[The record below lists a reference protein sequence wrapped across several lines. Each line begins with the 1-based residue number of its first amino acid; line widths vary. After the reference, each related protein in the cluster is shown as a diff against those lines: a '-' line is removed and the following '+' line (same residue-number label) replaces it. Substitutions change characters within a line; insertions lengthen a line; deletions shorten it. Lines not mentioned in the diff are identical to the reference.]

1 MVFTAQAMVA
11 MEPVLATEDSELLLA
26 AMVASMLAMEPVLAM
41 VLPAMAQAT
50 DPSMIPVFNT
60 E

>member
-1 MVFTAQAMVA
+1 MVASLAA
-11 MEPVLATEDSELLLA
+11 MEPVLAATEDTELLLLA
-26 AMVASMLAMEPVLAM
+26 AMVVSMLAMEPVLAM
-41 VLPAMAQAT
+41 VVPTTARAT